1 MAKLKRIRVFFCAKL
16 QATLMAMLGLIA
28 GIIYS
33 LGGLIWELT
42 EGIPL
47 NLGTILA
54 FASLLGMPVLF
65 AMVGFATG
73 GISAMLYNHA
83 TLWIEGIEIDLDDD
97 LTWKNEEN
105 D

>member
-1 MAKLKRIRVFFCAKL
+1 
-16 QATLMAMLGLIA
+16 
-28 GIIYS
+28 
-33 LGGLIWELT
+33 
-42 EGIPL
+42 
-47 NLGTILA
+47 
-54 FASLLGMPVLF
+54 MPVLF